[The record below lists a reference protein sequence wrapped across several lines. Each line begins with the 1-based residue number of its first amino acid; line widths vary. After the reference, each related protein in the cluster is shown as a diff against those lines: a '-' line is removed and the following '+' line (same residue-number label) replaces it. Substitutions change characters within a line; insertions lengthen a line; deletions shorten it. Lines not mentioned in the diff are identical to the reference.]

1 VAEQLDACCQ
11 PYVKTRAVSL
21 QLLPVRLPAEKERFM
36 SYYHSRTVE
45 GAFADVVAATI
56 AALADRGFGVLRNAV
71 DAVKAVGQ
79 V

>member
-1 VAEQLDACCQ
+1 
-11 PYVKTRAVSL
+11 
-21 QLLPVRLPAEKERFM
+21 M